1 MAVFTLKGIEGGIDP
16 LGVWTVPDGAARSF
30 SVDEGV
36 APVEMPVWEIK
47 LPADGAEAAGELAGT
62 LEYLGASAQRL
73 QQLQYKLAGLDPIGT
88 SFGGTEGIS
97 PAEGQ
102 LLMAVENLRSPSFS
116 AGEDDSWLMQQWMAF
131 VEQVKQSLAG
141 YARIQSDWG
150 GAPLGATQVDWLGNF
165 QTRWLTMVT
174 PEGRDLHC
182 QVVRAALTS
191 RLSWFKLVGTVTV
204 GAAGLAL
211 KASIPGGQLLL
222 APAVWRFVTDVI
234 RDVKQIQ

>member
-16 LGVWTVPDGAARSF
+16 LGIWTVLDGAARSF
-30 SVDEGV
+30 SVDEGGV
-36 APVEMPVWEIK
+36 SAEMSVWEIK
-47 LPADGAEAAGELAGT
+47 LPAGSAEAQGELAGT
-62 LEYLGASAQRL
+62 LEYLEVSAQRL
-73 QQLQYKLAGLDPIGT
+73 QLLQHKLTGLDPVGT
-88 SFGGTEGIS
+88 SFGGMEGIS
-97 PAEGQ
+97 PAEGR

-116 AGEDDSWLMQQWMAF
+116 AGEEDNWLMQQWMAF
-131 VEQVKQSLAG
+131 VEQVKQSLSG

-150 GAPLGATQVDWLGNF
+150 GLALGATEVDWLGNF

-182 QVVRAALTS
+182 QAVRAALAS

-211 KASIPGGQLLL
+211 KASVPGGQLLL